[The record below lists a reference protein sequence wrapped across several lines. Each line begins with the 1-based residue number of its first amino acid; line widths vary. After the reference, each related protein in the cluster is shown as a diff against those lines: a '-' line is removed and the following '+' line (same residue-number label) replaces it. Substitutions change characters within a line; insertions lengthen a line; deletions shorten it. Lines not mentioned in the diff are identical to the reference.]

1 MVFST
6 TKPAKVVILSVIDD
20 IKNGVCKVKYAFR
33 FGITEVT
40 HSEQVIDP
48 ETGTTIE
55 QQVQGWEYEEIV
67 KEETVPLT
75 RKSIIPNLL
84 ELYYQAEASILE
96 QNLQLAKT
104 QLPKELNP

>member
-33 FGITEVT
+33 FSITETT
-40 HSEQVIDP
+40 HTEQGIDP
-48 ETGTTIE
+48 ETGEPIE
-55 QQVQGWEYEEIV
+55 QQVKGWQYEELI
-67 KEETVPLT
+67 KEETFPLT
-75 RKSIIPNLL
+75 RKAIIPNLL
-84 ELYYQAEASILE
+84 ELYYQAEAPILE

-104 QLPKELNP
+104 QLPEELNP